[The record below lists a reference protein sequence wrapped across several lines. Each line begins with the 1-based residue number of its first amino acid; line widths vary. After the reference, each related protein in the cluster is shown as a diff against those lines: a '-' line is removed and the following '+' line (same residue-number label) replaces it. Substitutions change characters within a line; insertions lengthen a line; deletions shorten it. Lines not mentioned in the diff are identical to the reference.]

1 MKSNRTT
8 LTKVGA
14 GLLALALV
22 LGLAPIRLGFAD
34 TQGDAEPSAVGTA
47 DAAVSGQSDQVT
59 SSDAGVQAVDT
70 TSTADDGT
78 DVVGQVAADSTSVTS
93 ADDSAS
99 SDLATDDTAGT
110 DTSDTSAT
118 GLDSDGQSAIQAAE
132 DISLFSA
139 VLVSTEAELR
149 DAVVNAP
156 DNTLTTIELTNDIQL
171 TGVLLKIPSNKI
183 ITLTGSFKLVGADAD
198 VTLYVDDYAVLTI
211 DGITVTHNA
220 GGIGNGIYVRGLG
233 ELILKSGAISGNTTV
248 TSGLG
253 TTGAGVF
260 NLGDFTMNGGEI
272 SNNKAYSYGGGV
284 DNTGTFTMNGGTISD
299 NIAEGGLGLGGG
311 IFTYNY
317 YTVIINGGEISNNTA
332 GTDGGGIY
340 AGRYNDLTISKN
352 VVFSNNK
359 ASAIHL
365 LTPDDTTNYAIYQQ
379 NILATSWS
387 DSLAT
392 GFNNYDINYTEGV
405 EYKLVTFN
413 NNYTGA
419 PAATIVPAATN
430 TSLEDNMPAEPTREG
445 YTFLGWNTKADG
457 TGDVFTSATEVDD
470 SIEVYAQWELV
481 TGTQEVTSSSDQGP
495 TTTASTTTTSTVT
508 GSATPA
514 TGDNTGV
521 ILYILAALSAIF
533 GYTLLVFSLVKRS
546 SRQHKRLH
554 ERQ

>member
-1 MKSNRTT
+1 MKSNRTTT

-22 LGLAPIRLGFAD
+22 LGLTPMRLGFAD
-34 TQGDAEPSAVGTA
+34 TQGDAESSAVGSTA
-47 DAAVSGQSDQVT
+47 DTIVSGQGDQVT
-59 SSDAGVQAVDT
+59 SLDAGDQAVDT
-70 TSTADDGT
+70 APAADDGT
-78 DVVGQVAADSTSVTS
+78 DTSGQAIADGTS
-93 ADDSAS
+93 ATSTDDVAS
-99 SDLATDDTAGT
+99 SELGTDDAAGT

-132 DISLFSA
+132 GISSFSIA
-139 VLVSTEAELR
+139 LVSTEAELR
-149 DAVVNAP
+149 DAVASAP

-171 TGVLLKIPSNKI
+171 TGVLLKIPSNKT

-198 VTLYVDDYAVLTI
+198 VTLYVENYAVLTI

-220 GGIGNGIYVRGLG
+220 GGIGNGIYVRSLG

-248 TSGLG
+248 ASGLG
-253 TTGAGVF
+253 AGGGGVF
-260 NLGDFTMNGGEI
+260 NLGTFTMNGGEI
-272 SNNKAYSYGGGV
+272 SNNWAAGGGGV
-284 DNTGTFTMNGGTISD
+284 ENTGTFTMNGGVISG
-299 NIAEGGLGLGGG
+299 NIASDSGGG
-311 IFTYNY
+311 VFAYGGY
-317 YTVIINGGEISNNTA
+317 YPIILNGGEISNNTA
-332 GTDGGGIY
+332 GIDGGGIRV
-340 AGRYNDLTISKN
+340 GRYNDLTIGKN

-365 LTPDDTTNYAIYQQ
+365 LTPDDTANYAIYQQ

-387 DSLAT
+387 DSLTT
-392 GFNNYDINYTEGV
+392 GFNNYDINYTEGA

-419 PAATIVPAATN
+419 PLAAIVPAAIN
-430 TSLEDNMPAEPTREG
+430 TSLEDNMPAEPAREG
-445 YTFLGWNTKADG
+445 YTFLGWNTKSDG

-481 TGTQEVTSSSDQGP
+481 ADTQEAASSSDQG
-495 TTTASTTTTSTVT
+495 TTTTTSTATTSATT

-533 GYTLLVFSLVKRS
+533 GSTLLVFSPAKRS